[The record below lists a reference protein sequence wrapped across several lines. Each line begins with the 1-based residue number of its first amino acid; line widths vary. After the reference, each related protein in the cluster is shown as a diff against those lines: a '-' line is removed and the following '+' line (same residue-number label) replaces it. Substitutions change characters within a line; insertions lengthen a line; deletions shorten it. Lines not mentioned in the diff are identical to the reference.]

1 MSKTILYS
9 IAFIAL
15 GLVVGSLGPTL
26 PALAANTQVEMKQ
39 ISHLFIARSLGTM
52 LGSWL
57 IGRWYDRV
65 AGHPLM
71 AASLLTS
78 AIMLS
83 LMPSATFLWALL
95 ALSTLMGMSTAS
107 VNVGGHALIV
117 LVHGERVRPFMS
129 VMHFA
134 FGVGGLLSPM
144 LVAQFIHR
152 SDGLQITYMTLGLL
166 TLPAVALSLLS
177 RSPSLQ
183 AHEKSS
189 LSTPLSGSIIILFV

>member
-9 IAFIAL
+9 LAFIAL

-26 PALAANTQVEMKQ
+26 PAQAANAQVEMKQ
-39 ISHLFIARSLGTM
+39 ISHLFIARALGTM

-57 IGRWYDRV
+57 IGRWYDKV
-65 AGHPLM
+65 AGHPIM
-71 AASLLTS
+71 AASLFAS
-78 AIMLS
+78 AITLV
-83 LMPSATFLWALL
+83 LMPSATILWTLL
-95 ALSTLMGMSTAS
+95 ALTTLIGISTAS
-107 VNVGGHALIV
+107 VNVGGHVLIV

-129 VMHFA
+129 TMHFA

-152 SDGLQITYMTLGLL
+152 ADGLHITYITLGLL
-166 TLPAVALSLLS
+166 TLPGVAMSLLS

-183 AHEKSS
+183 SQEKTDNSI
-189 LSTPLSGSIIILFV
+189 PLSSSIIL